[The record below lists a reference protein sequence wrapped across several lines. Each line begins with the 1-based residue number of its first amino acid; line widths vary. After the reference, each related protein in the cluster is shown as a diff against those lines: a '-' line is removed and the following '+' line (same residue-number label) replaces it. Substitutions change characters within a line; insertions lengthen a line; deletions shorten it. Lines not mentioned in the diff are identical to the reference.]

1 MGCGVLVEI
10 TAFLVCGATLR
21 CVGVQQSGGA
31 GSTATGTGGG
41 VPTAGTSGGSGSSAF
56 PMDGLSRHWHSLPPA
71 GVPSRFHLATRFSLG
86 SWQKAL
92 AWYREDATSKKASG
106 GAASRVCDY
115 DYARLTTRL
124 ENHGLPLSREEGD
137 DKKEGGADEEHEGVE
152 REGGRRQKMPAVC
165 LSEAE
170 MLKLSLSLSSC
181 TSGQEGAY
189 LSGGGGGRGD
199 VLSSGHEGVVSGLG
213 EGEGEGDGECGELD

>member
-1 MGCGVLVEI
+1 
-10 TAFLVCGATLR
+10 
-21 CVGVQQSGGA
+21 
-31 GSTATGTGGG
+31 
-41 VPTAGTSGGSGSSAF
+41 
-56 PMDGLSRHWHSLPPA
+56 MDGLSRHWHSLPPA